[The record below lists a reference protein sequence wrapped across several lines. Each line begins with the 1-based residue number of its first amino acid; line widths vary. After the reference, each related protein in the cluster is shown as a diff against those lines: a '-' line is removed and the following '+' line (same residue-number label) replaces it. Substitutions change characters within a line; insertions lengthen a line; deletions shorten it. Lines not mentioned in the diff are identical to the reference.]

1 MYNPLVIFT
10 GAALA
15 TLAALMGVTYDKW
28 TVHSAPDQISSSQ
41 VSKDAPSAP
50 ALQDLAEPT
59 DPAASPQPSTEL
71 ASITPDEPPARDTK
85 TEAPKLDLEKPA
97 VLPEAPPDDLK
108 PTFDTVRIER
118 DGSAV
123 VAGRGKPE
131 SNVTVILDG
140 KPLGSATADAYGA
153 WVLIPEEPVPPGDH
167 ELTLRM
173 QLEDTIAVDS
183 EQSVALKVP
192 DREGD
197 EALVVLSD
205 VDQASKVLQKPAPAA
220 DETQLATA
228 PEDKSVAAA
237 GSTSPAAGDKPAASM
252 SLTLGTVDYNDKG
265 DIIFSGTAEPGSGI
279 RLYVDNKLAGDA
291 AATPDGSWT
300 FADRED
306 IAPGTHSLRVD
317 QLRPDGSVTKRI
329 ELPFMRAA
337 PQEVASLNEPPA
349 FPEGSKH
356 EPGAPPAASA
366 EQPPVAAPTEQPP
379 VAASAEPP
387 AAAPAAMEEG
397 GGNETTVV
405 KTEPPP
411 EETAPVQ
418 QEPQSVAAA
427 GEIPAAATH
436 TSAAPAMAD
445 LNQPRNGKIVI
456 QPGNSLW
463 RISRVIYGRGV
474 EYTTIYQAN
483 KEQIRNPNLIYPG
496 QIFATPGVMPPEII
510 DPQST
515 TPLASTGDSPTS
527 QQ

>member
-28 TVHSAPDQISSSQ
+28 TAQSAPEQISSSQ
-41 VSKDAPSAP
+41 DSKDAPSAP
-50 ALQDLAEPT
+50 ALQNMAEPT
-59 DPAASPQPSTEL
+59 DPAASSQPSTEL

-97 VLPEAPPDDLK
+97 VLPEAPPHDLK

-140 KPLGSATADAYGA
+140 KPLGSTTADAYGA

-173 QLEDTIAVDS
+173 QLEDTISVDS

-192 DREGD
+192 DRAGD

-205 VDQASKVLQKPAPAA
+205 VNQASKVFQKPASAA
-220 DETQLATA
+220 DETQVAAA
-228 PEDKSVAAA
+228 PEEKSAAAA
-237 GSTSPAAGDKPAASM
+237 GSASPAAGDKLAASM

-291 AATPDGSWT
+291 AATTDGSWT

-306 IAPGTHSLRVD
+306 IVPGTHSLRVD

-337 PQEVASLNEPPA
+337 PQEVASLNEPAVSPA
-349 FPEGSKH
+349 GSTH
-356 EPGAPPAASA
+356 QPAAPAAASA
-366 EQPPVAAPTEQPP
+366 EKPPA
-379 VAASAEPP
+379 AASAEPP

-397 GGNETTVV
+397 AGNETTVV

-411 EETAPVQ
+411 QKTAPVQ

-427 GEIPAAATH
+427 GEIPATAAQ
-436 TSAAPAMAD
+436 TSAAPATAD

-474 EYTTIYQAN
+474 AYTTIYQAN
-483 KEQIRNPNLIYPG
+483 REQIRNPNLIYPG
-496 QIFATPGVMPPEII
+496 QIFATPGVVPPEII

-515 TPLASTGDSPTS
+515 TPLASTSDSPTS

>member
-28 TVHSAPDQISSSQ
+28 TAHSAPDQFASSQ
-41 VSKDAPSAP
+41 ESKDAPSAP
-50 ALQDLAEPT
+50 ALQNMAEPT
-59 DPAASPQPSTEL
+59 DPAASSGPSTEL

-85 TEAPKLDLEKPA
+85 TEAPKLDLQKPA
-97 VLPEAPPDDLK
+97 AQPEAPPDDLK

-140 KPLGSATADAYGA
+140 KPLGSAMADSYGA
-153 WVLIPEEPVPPGDH
+153 WVLIPDEPVPPGDH

-173 QLEDTIAVDS
+173 QREDTTWVNS

-192 DREGD
+192 DRAGD

-205 VDQASKVLQKPAPAA
+205 VNQASKVLQRPESSAN
-220 DETQLATA
+220 ETEVATA
-228 PEDKSVAAA
+228 PEDTSAAA
-237 GSTSPAAGDKPAASM
+237 AEPTSSAMGDKLAAST
-252 SLTLGTVDYNDKG
+252 SLTLGTVDYNDRG
-265 DIIFSGTAEPGSGI
+265 DIIFSGTAEAGSGI

-291 AATPDGSWT
+291 AAATDGSWT

-317 QLRPDGSVTKRI
+317 QLRPDGSVAKRI

-337 PQEVASLNEPPA
+337 PQEVASLNEPTVSAESSKREPQAPA
-349 FPEGSKH
+349 AAAVAE
-356 EPGAPPAASA
+356 PPA
-366 EQPPVAAPTEQPP
+366 T
-379 VAASAEPP
+379 ASAEPP

-397 GGNETTVV
+397 APNETTVV
-405 KTEPPP
+405 KTEPPL
-411 EETAPVQ
+411 EETATVQ

-427 GEIPAAATH
+427 GE
-436 TSAAPAMAD
+436 APATDAPTSDAPTTAD
-445 LNQPRNGKIVI
+445 LNQSRNGKIVI

-496 QIFATPGVMPPEII
+496 QIFATPGVVPPENI

-515 TPLASTGDSPTS
+515 TPLASSSDSPTS